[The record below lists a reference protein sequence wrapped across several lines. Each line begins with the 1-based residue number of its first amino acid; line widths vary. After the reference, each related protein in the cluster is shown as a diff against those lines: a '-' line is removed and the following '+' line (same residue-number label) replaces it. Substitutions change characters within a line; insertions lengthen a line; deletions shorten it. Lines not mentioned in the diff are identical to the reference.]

1 MDEAFGTTGKTLRSD
16 LVRAAVVGLGVAVA
30 FTGAQAF
37 PENPPCPTRE
47 LAPLGLAPVPNQ
59 CATADCLVLFKG
71 YKWWTSYAYN
81 KVEFF
86 TNYGLGTPFAPNH
99 VFIDGS
105 SQNMVLKAD
114 NDINLGGGNI
124 WSGAEAVLMFDQNN
138 NEANLGYGNYLV
150 TAKLTMPGSSS
161 FDALDPNVAFGVFTY
176 ERLGP
181 FPYEKKTGT
190 PENPQRELDL
200 AEISRWGHAA
210 GTTCTI
216 RGRDGKFDTSRL
228 CLGDAQFALQLV
240 PQGGDP
246 MVQRYCIS
254 GDVRVAPNCTVT
266 TNPEITLVMRWHG
279 ANQQVT
285 FEEYTGAYTFAQ
297 LGSQHPAPHYTWETP
312 TNSPNLNMYVPAT
325 GCQRFHI
332 NLWFGNYG
340 TGQLLHPAPSSPQEV
355 VIENF
360 EFQPM

>member
-1 MDEAFGTTGKTLRSD
+1 
-16 LVRAAVVGLGVAVA
+16 VGAAVA

-37 PENPPCPTRE
+37 PENPPCPTKE
-47 LAPLGLAPVPNQ
+47 LAPLGLAPVPDK

-71 YKWWTSYAYN
+71 YKWWTSYTFNRA
-81 KVEFF
+81 EFF
-86 TNYGLGTPFAPNH
+86 TNYGLGTIFAPNH

-114 NDINLGGGNI
+114 NDLDLGGGKV

-150 TAKLTMPGSSS
+150 AAKLTMPGFQS

-181 FPYEKKTGT
+181 FPYAHATGT
-190 PENPQRELDL
+190 PANPRRELDL
-200 AEISRWGHAA
+200 AEISRWGHAR
-210 GTTCTI
+210 GTACTI
-216 RGRDGKFDTSRL
+216 HGRDGNFDTSRL
-228 CLGDAQFALQLV
+228 CPGDAQFALQLV

-246 MVQRYCIS
+246 MVQRYCVQGIM
-254 GDVRVAPNCTVT
+254 PNCTLT
-266 TNPEITLVMRWHG
+266 QNSEITLVMRWRG
-279 ANQQVT
+279 EKQQVT

-297 LGSQHPAPHYTWETP
+297 LETQHPAPHYTWATP
-312 TNSPNLNMYVPAT
+312 TNSPDLNRFIPETA
-325 GCQRFHI
+325 CQRFHI

-340 TGQLLHPAPSSPQEV
+340 TGNRLHPPPSSPQEV

-360 EFQPM
+360 EFQPR

>member
-1 MDEAFGTTGKTLRSD
+1 MDEVFGTTGKTLRSD

-200 AEISRWGHAA
+200 AEISRWGHAR
-210 GTTCTI
+210 GTTCTFHD
-216 RGRDGKFDTSRL
+216 RDGNFDTSRL
-228 CLGDAQFALQLV
+228 CPGDAQFAL
-240 PQGGDP
+240 
-246 MVQRYCIS
+246 RES
-254 GDVRVAPNCTVT
+254 
-266 TNPEITLVMRWHG
+266 
-279 ANQQVT
+279 
-285 FEEYTGAYTFAQ
+285 
-297 LGSQHPAPHYTWETP
+297 
-312 TNSPNLNMYVPAT
+312 
-325 GCQRFHI
+325 
-332 NLWFGNYG
+332 
-340 TGQLLHPAPSSPQEV
+340 
-355 VIENF
+355 
-360 EFQPM
+360 